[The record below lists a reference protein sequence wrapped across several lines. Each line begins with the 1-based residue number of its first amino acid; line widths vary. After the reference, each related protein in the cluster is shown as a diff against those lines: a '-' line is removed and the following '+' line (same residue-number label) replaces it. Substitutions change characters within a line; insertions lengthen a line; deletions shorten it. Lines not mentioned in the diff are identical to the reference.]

1 MWASKK
7 SINLWVTLTGV
18 SVLILMSKRFL
29 KYAAR
34 FTVLF
39 LSLVA
44 LYFLA
49 AFCLSKISVNNN
61 TSHTKEIAIYI
72 MTNGIHTDIVVPA
85 NNPLQNWTKEIKHN
99 HTLAADSSYNY
110 LAFGWGDKKFYLE
123 TPEFSDLKISTGLR
137 AISGLSTSAMHITFY
152 KEMIE
157 DQNSRKIYISN
168 DQYKK
173 LIKYISDSFTKTN
186 SGHFI
191 HINSNIHYDNAD
203 AFYEA
208 KGSYSIFKTCNTWA
222 NGALK
227 ASDQKACLWTI
238 FDTPIFKKYE

>member
-1 MWASKK
+1 
-7 SINLWVTLTGV
+7 
-18 SVLILMSKRFL
+18 MSKRFL

-39 LSLVA
+39 LSLIA

-49 AFCLSKISVNNN
+49 AFCLSKISVNHN

-137 AISGLSTSAMHITFY
+137 AISGLNTSAMHTTYY
-152 KEMIE
+152 KNMAE
-157 DQNSRKIYISN
+157 DENCKKIYVSVA
-168 DQYKK
+168 QYKN
-173 LIKYISDSFTKTN
+173 LIKYISDSFTTN
-186 SGHFI
+186 PDGHFI
-191 HINSNIHYDNAD
+191 SIKTGIRYDIAD

-238 FDTPIFKKYE
+238 FDTPIFQKYK

>member
-1 MWASKK
+1 
-7 SINLWVTLTGV
+7 
-18 SVLILMSKRFL
+18 MSKRFL
-29 KYAAR
+29 KYAAK

-49 AFCLSKISVNNN
+49 AFCLSRITVNNN
-61 TSHTKEIAIYI
+61 TSNKKEIAIYI

-85 NNPLQNWTKEIKHN
+85 NNLLQNWTKEIKHS

-137 AISGLSTSAMHITFY
+137 AISGLSTSAMHTTYY
-152 KEMIE
+152 KDIVE
-157 DQNSRKIYISN
+157 DESCKKIYISVA
-168 DQYKK
+168 QYKQ
-173 LIKYISDSFTKTN
+173 LIKYISNSFTTNADAYFISIKTD
-186 SGHFI
+186 
-191 HINSNIHYDNAD
+191 IHYDKAD

-208 KGSYSIFKTCNTWA
+208 NGSYSIFKTCNTWA

-238 FDTPIFKKYE
+238 FDTPIFQKYE